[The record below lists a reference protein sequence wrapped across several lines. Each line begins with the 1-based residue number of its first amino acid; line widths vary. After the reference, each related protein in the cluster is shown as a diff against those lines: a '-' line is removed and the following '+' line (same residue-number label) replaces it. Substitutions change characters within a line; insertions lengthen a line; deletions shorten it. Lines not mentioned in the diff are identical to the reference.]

1 MQATVTRPSASSDD
15 PIFLALLARA
25 RTRDGA
31 ALEGLFT
38 RFYERVQTDVHRRLS
53 RDVRISRP
61 WLKSRFSTGDVVQ
74 EVFRSVLGDLETF
87 GGSSEDAFC
96 GWLAIVVRNR
106 IVDSIR
112 FHEADC
118 RDGRKG
124 LSIPEDEE
132 QLGPHEGTDPL
143 AAAARAEQIQRLEEA
158 LAELDPKL
166 QLLVRARA
174 EDQASFQELAEQLGL
189 GSESAARRAFF
200 SAQARLA
207 LRLKDR
213 TPRGQDGREP
223 G

>member
-1 MQATVTRPSASSDD
+1 MRATVTRQPDSSVD

-25 RTRDGA
+25 RTRESA

-38 RFYERVQTDVHRRLS
+38 RFYERVQADVHRRLS

-74 EVFRSVLGDLETF
+74 EVFRSVLGDLDTF
-87 GGSSEDAFC
+87 GGTSEDAFS

-124 LSIPEDEE
+124 LSMPEDEE
-132 QLGPHEGTDPL
+132 QLGPHDGTDPL
-143 AAAARAEQIQRLEEA
+143 AAAARQEELLRLDEA
-158 LAELDPKL
+158 LAELEPKIR
-166 QLLVRARA
+166 LLVRARA
-174 EDQASFQELAEQLGL
+174 EDLASFQELAEQLGC
-189 GSESAARRAFF
+189 GSESAARRAYFA
-200 SAQARLA
+200 AQARLA

-213 TPRGQDGREP
+213 RAPGRNP
-223 G
+223 S